1 MLKINKIL
9 SKTIKSPLSLRRMF
23 PFCHSRESGN
33 PSSLSLR
40 GAKQRSNLKGFSLIE
55 LMVAAAILSF
65 VIFGIFQAYSVGFM
79 GMADARDRTVANN
92 YLREM
97 IEDFKNM
104 DFNKVK
110 DEPVVLIP
118 GTKFH
123 RGAIVLD
130 LKGEGGN
137 LKKVITQVR
146 WTNREGNIKTEEAS
160 TILYGKLKTSEVST
174 AAEIIL
180 YAHTY
185 YTILPTHTVEL
196 TAEIKDKNGNNI
208 TDWVGDITFS
218 IIIPPNDPEN
228 PYVPVGYINPDP
240 QTIHTTNGIAWII
253 FTAFEGESL
262 EGIEKIQASADLG
275 GEIGVVTDTVNIR
288 VSTGAVSIL
297 LSPAEESLP
306 KNGSTDITVTVLK
319 ADYET
324 TAVEFSGEIN
334 LTASGPGN
342 LSNTTITITSGVG
355 TVTLIS
361 NGTPGV
367 VEVTASAPD
376 LDMGFTEVTFT
387 GGPEYIK
394 VSAENYSMHIGDSN
408 MITVSIE
415 DINRKEVNFV
425 GTIELEITESS
436 IGNGSFDPVSL
447 SFSDTP
453 SETSTFEASEV
464 GSVIIKASDINLI
477 LTEGYTLYPINIS
490 EALVPHHIELYTV
503 FPSVK
508 ADGIETS
515 IITATV
521 YDVDGNKVTNYSE
534 TITFDKD
541 PDIGTFSDNNIIPD
555 NGVATVEL
563 FSLVTGTTT
572 VTVSSFDGLP
582 VIPEG
587 GVEVEFY
594 GEAHHIV
601 LAANPSSIQ
610 ADGIETSTITAT
622 VYDVDGNKVTNY
634 SETITFDKDPDI
646 GTFSD
651 NNIIPDNGVATVELF
666 SLVTGTTTVTV
677 SSSDVLPFIPVGG
690 VEVIFTEKIPTELTL
705 VPNSVSIWEDNII
718 TFDIEIT
725 GAPLNL
731 DEIQIQWN
739 DSERYLNEIRI
750 KSPSTEDA
758 DPIINTGNA
767 PSTYVYIKS
776 ETDKDISNGIS
787 SIILTFNDEMHNRS
801 IEVTFAT
808 PDPEESFVVNF
819 TCP

>member
-1 MLKINKIL
+1 MLNIKRKL
-9 SKTIKSPLSLRRMF
+9 S
-23 PFCHSRESGN
+23 
-33 PSSLSLR
+33 
-40 GAKQRSNLKGFSLIE
+40 QKGFSLIE
-55 LMVAAAILSF
+55 LMIAVTILALA
-65 VIFGIFQAYSVGFM
+65 VFGIFHAYSVGFL
-79 GMADARDRTVANN
+79 GMADARDRTVATN
-92 YLREM
+92 YLRET

-110 DEPVVLIP
+110 DEPIALIP

-160 TILYGKLKTSEVST
+160 TILYGKLKTSEVS
-174 AAEIIL
+174 AAAGIIL

-208 TDWVGDITFS
+208 TDWEGDITFS
-218 IIIPPNDPEN
+218 IVTDPPNDS
-228 PYVPVGYINPDP
+228 PVGYINPDP

-324 TAVEFSGEIN
+324 TAVEYSGEIN

-342 LSNTTITITSGVG
+342 LSDTTITITSGVG
-355 TVTLIS
+355 IVTLIS

-387 GGPEYIK
+387 GSPEYIK

-425 GTIELEITESS
+425 GTIELEITEST
-436 IGNGSFDPVSL
+436 GNGSFDPAFLIFDGSTSL
-447 SFSDTP
+447 
-453 SETSTFEASEV
+453 EISTFEASDV

-477 LTEGYTLYPINIS
+477 LTEGYTPYPINIS

-521 YDVDGNKVTNYSE
+521 YDEDGNKVTNYSG
-534 TITFDKD
+534 TITFDNS
-541 PDIGTFSDNNIIPD
+541 GEGFFSNDLKTIDLITVG
-555 NGVATVEL
+555 GVATVEL
-563 FSLVTGTTT
+563 
-572 VTVSSFDGLP
+572 
-582 VIPEG
+582 
-587 GVEVEFY
+587 
-594 GEAHHIV
+594 
-601 LAANPSSIQ
+601 SSIVP
-610 ADGIETSTITAT
+610 GTA
-622 VYDVDGNKVTNY
+622 
-634 SETITFDKDPDI
+634 
-646 GTFSD
+646 
-651 NNIIPDNGVATVELF
+651 
-666 SLVTGTTTVTV
+666 TVTV
-677 SSSDVLPFIPVGG
+677 SSSDGLLVIPEEGVQVEFYGEAADIVLVASPPNIFIGG
-690 VEVIFTEKIPTELTL
+690 ENCTITATIVDEWGVKVDDYEGTVNFSIPSGDSSGKF
-705 VPNSVSIWEDNII
+705 NG
-718 TFDIEIT
+718 EIT
-725 GAPLNL
+725 ETSIVINGSAEVTLQSTINTGIVTVMAEEDSLPYSNLDITVKEITLALVDGSIDYWSDFRIVTFNIKIDGPNLNL
-731 DEIQIQWN
+731 VNMEIVWN
-739 DSERYLNEIRI
+739 KVDSLLNEIGI
-750 KSPSTEDA
+750 KTPSTDA
-758 DPIINTGNA
+758 SYDRIIDTGNGSSSYIENDINQILSSGE
-767 PSTYVYIKS
+767 STIR
-776 ETDKDISNGIS
+776 
-787 SIILTFNDEMHNRS
+787 LTFSNN
-801 IEVTFAT
+801 IENMPIDVSFYINFGEYFGEHIVKLETF
-808 PDPEESFVVNF
+808 
-819 TCP
+819 